1 MLLCSSRIKVPM
13 NQIPELQQGQHC
25 PYLVVAAFPD
35 KVPQVIGRTFNQA
48 DAQTHIRFL
57 TRRLKHGQF
66 FLVYDP
72 GVSETEDVQAQE
84 RVQIESTRQEV
95 ERSGDIK

>member
-1 MLLCSSRIKVPM
+1 MLLYSSRIEVPM
-13 NQIPELQQGQHC
+13 NQILQQQQGQHC

-35 KVPQVIGRTFNQA
+35 RVPQVIGRTYNQM

-57 TRRLKHGQF
+57 KRKLKHGQF

-72 GVSETEDVQAQE
+72 GLSETEDVQAQE
-84 RVQIESTRQEV
+84 SGQIESTRLKV
-95 ERSGDIK
+95 ERSGDIT